1 MSYLKSPFKHDIFL
15 SYARVND
22 QKRQGAQ
29 MGWVEQFR
37 DDLIIELSEL
47 VGRKDVIDVWRDER
61 ELSSNQFFDE
71 VIQNAIHDSALFL
84 ACTSNGYLNPESYTL
99 KELDWFD
106 QRMSED
112 RFGKKV
118 GTRGRLF
125 NVLLNNVAIPQ
136 WPKQFEGLTGSKF
149 NDAVGPSDIG
159 YPLQRNDPAY
169 LAQIRKLASEIYG
182 TLRDFDALMQPTSDE
197 VEMTS
202 QKYESL
208 TVFLA
213 HTADTLTFT
222 TKERLFNDLR
232 RNGAQIITDIP
243 PHYPSLEHDQD
254 LLKAVGKANL
264 SVHLLDENPGAKVQ
278 DSPDDFYA
286 CRQADLVLEQ
296 PHPQFIWVPQSLDPK
311 TVPNKKYGS
320 FLNQL
325 ENGQR
330 KKSSYRFVRAPATS
344 VTREVFAALDLILK
358 PPPPVSIGSAALV
371 DTHPKDEKY
380 AFNLSSILANNNV
393 QPLITSGEDDPG
405 KNIEG
410 FEDLLRQVSLLIVVF
425 GQVAEEWVTGRIRE
439 AFKVAAATE
448 HRSLKVCGVYL
459 PPRED
464 GSRNRQ
470 LSFGLLPVSIPIFW
484 FSDPKILNSVLSTMA
499 TS

>member
-1 MSYLKSPFKHDIFL
+1 MSYLKPPFKHDIFL
-15 SYARVND
+15 SYARVNN
-22 QKRQGAQ
+22 QQRVGAEL
-29 MGWVEQFR
+29 GWVEQFR
-37 DDLIIELSEL
+37 KDLMIELSEL
-47 VGRKDVIDVWRDER
+47 IGRRDTIDVWRDER
-61 ELSSNQFFDE
+61 ELAGNQSFDE
-71 VIQNAIHDSALFL
+71 VIQNAIYNSGLFL
-84 ACTSNGYLNPESYTL
+84 ACSSNGYLNPESYCL
-99 KELDWFD
+99 KELEWFG
-106 QRMSED
+106 QRTSED

-125 NVLLNNVAIPQ
+125 NVLLNNVPIDQ
-136 WPKQFEGLTGSKF
+136 WPRQFEGLTGSKF
-149 NDAVGPSDIG
+149 NDAVDPRDPG
-159 YPLQRNDPAY
+159 YPLQRTDPTY
-169 LAQIRKLASEIYG
+169 LIQLRKLAAEIYG
-182 TLRDFDALMQPTSDE
+182 TLRDFDALMQSGSEEREITSN
-197 VEMTS
+197 
-202 QKYESL
+202 KYESL

-213 HTADTLTFT
+213 HTADTLTYT
-222 TKERLFNDLR
+222 TKERLLNDLR
-232 RNGAQIITDIP
+232 RNGAQIITDLP
-243 PHYPSLEHDQD
+243 PRYPTLEHDED
-254 LLKAVGKANL
+254 LLAAIGKADL
-264 SVHLLDENPGAKVQ
+264 SVHLLDENPGAKVP
-278 DSPDDFYA
+278 DSADDFYPR
-286 CRQADLVLEQ
+286 RQADLVLDQ
-296 PHPQFIWVPQSLDPK
+296 PRPQFIWVPQTLDSE
-311 TVPNKKYGS
+311 TVPHKKYGM
-320 FLNQL
+320 FLKQL
-325 ENGQR
+325 ENGER
-330 KKSSYRFVRAPATS
+330 TKSSYRFVRAPAAS

-358 PPPPVSIGSAALV
+358 PPVASIGAAALV

-464 GSRNRQ
+464 GKRNRQ